1 MAEGAQLARLRA
13 LAGEKERLE
22 GQLVRRAGGR
32 MSDEGA
38 DDNDKMSRWEW
49 ESTWRYHATLSCF
62 IATVILSVATED
74 WHGGEL

>member
-1 MAEGAQLARLRA
+1 
-13 LAGEKERLE
+13 
-22 GQLVRRAGGR
+22 

-38 DDNDKMSRWEW
+38 DDNNKMSRWERK
-49 ESTWRYHATLSCF
+49 STWRYHTALSCV